1 MTHTNGSNSINHDE
15 FEAALPD
22 LLDPSPDRSLDASTR
37 ERMDAH
43 LLNCADCSALLADLK
58 QIRTDAG
65 KLPLLTPS
73 HDLWGGIESRI
84 EAPIVKLPVYT
95 DAQMAPRVD
104 ANIAAGPEIVVMP
117 TAPRQVSVLRRK
129 ARWQL
134 AAAAAIL
141 IAATAGIIWGVTWS
155 VAQRPLEFSAAQLAD
170 TGFAAAMANTQ
181 NVKNASRPALNQTYE
196 GEISTL
202 RTLVD
207 ARRAELDSVTV
218 AVIEK
223 NLKVIDD
230 AIAESKAALAK
241 SPTSAFLFDRLTDA
255 YDSKLRTLRA
265 IAAMP
270 QRG

>member
-1 MTHTNGSNSINHDE
+1 MTHTNGSNTMNHNE

-104 ANIAAGPEIVVMP
+104 ANIAAGSEIVVMP
-117 TAPRQVSVLRRK
+117 AAPRQVSVLRRK
-129 ARWQL
+129 PRWQL
-134 AAAAAIL
+134 AAAAIL
-141 IAATAGIIWGVTWS
+141 MAATAGITWGVTWS

-207 ARRAELDSVTV
+207 ARRAELDSATV

-223 NLKVIDD
+223 NLKLIDD

-241 SPTSAFLFDRLTDA
+241 SPASAFLLERLTDA

>member
-1 MTHTNGSNSINHDE
+1 MTHVNDSNNMNHDE

-22 LLDPSPDRSLDASTR
+22 LLDPSLDGSVDTATR
-37 ERMDAH
+37 ARIDAH
-43 LLNCADCSALLADLK
+43 LTGCADCTALLADLK
-58 QIRTDAG
+58 QIRADAG

-73 HDLWGGIESRI
+73 HDLWAGIESRI
-84 EAPIVKLPVYT
+84 EAPVVQLPVH
-95 DAQMAPRVD
+95 AEAPTE
-104 ANIAAGPEIVVMP
+104 AGSEIVVMP
-117 TAPRQVSVLRRK
+117 VAPRHVTVLRGK

-134 AAAAAIL
+134 AAAATIL
-141 IAATAGIIWGVTWS
+141 IAATATVTWS

-181 NVKNASRPALNQTYE
+181 NVKNASRPALNQTYD
-196 GEISTL
+196 GEITTL

-207 ARRAELDSVTV
+207 ARRSELDSATV
-218 AVIEK
+218 AIIEK

-241 SPTSAFLFDRLTDA
+241 NPASAFLLDRLTDA

>member
-1 MTHTNGSNSINHDE
+1 MTQVNDSNPMNHNE

-22 LLDPSPDRSLDASTR
+22 LLDGSVDAATR
-37 ERMDAH
+37 ARIDAH
-43 LLNCADCSALLADLK
+43 LLDCADCTALLADLK
-58 QIRTDAG
+58 QIRAEAG

-73 HDLWGGIESRI
+73 HDLWSGIESRI
-84 EAPIVKLPVYT
+84 EAPIVQLPVHT
-95 DAQMAPRVD
+95 AAPTE
-104 ANIAAGPEIVVMP
+104 AGSEIVVMP
-117 TAPRQVSVLRRK
+117 AAPRHVTVLRGK

-134 AAAAAIL
+134 AAAATIL
-141 IAATAGIIWGVTWS
+141 IAATAGVTWRVTRS
-155 VAQRPLEFSAAQLAD
+155 LAQRPLEFSAAQLAD

-181 NVKNASRPALNQTYE
+181 NVRKSRPALNQTYE
-196 GEISTL
+196 GEITTL

-207 ARRAELDSVTV
+207 ARRAELDSATV
-218 AVIEK
+218 AIIEK

-241 SPTSAFLFDRLTDA
+241 NPASAFLLDRLTDA